1 MQRSQGPSKD
11 YPRSTQGSSLFHW
24 RFIEGPLKVYQMI
37 TKGSQKAEER
47 SLEDSLKVLLNLRN
61 LRNLHKEFLCVES
74 SHIFLHYSQRLKWKQ
89 QRSSWLLFSWWPR
102 GRNGMD
108 EKCCVPFFP
117 FCVQQSMQGSFQL
130 LSPLFDYI
138 QASKEGKKT
147 TGTKAEETLLN
158 FVMRLSHTRKG
169 CWVSFQIRSFLNV

>member
-1 MQRSQGPSKD
+1 
-11 YPRSTQGSSLFHW
+11 
-24 RFIEGPLKVYQMI
+24 
-37 TKGSQKAEER
+37 
-47 SLEDSLKVLLNLRN
+47 
-61 LRNLHKEFLCVES
+61 
-74 SHIFLHYSQRLKWKQ
+74 
-89 QRSSWLLFSWWPR
+89 
-102 GRNGMD
+102 MD

-147 TGTKAEETLLN
+147 TGKKAEETLLN

-169 CWVSFQIRSFLNV
+169 CWVSFQIRSFLNVHRRFVKWFIEGSSKVQQRFIQCSFKFHLTKILEQVQKDLFYLHFQRSMTKRKCNETSF

>member
-1 MQRSQGPSKD
+1 M
-11 YPRSTQGSSLFHW
+11 
-24 RFIEGPLKVYQMI
+24 
-37 TKGSQKAEER
+37 KAEQ
-47 SLEDSLKVLLNLRN
+47 LVLL
-61 LRNLHKEFLCVES
+61 
-74 SHIFLHYSQRLKWKQ
+74 
-89 QRSSWLLFSWWPR
+89 WPR
-102 GRNGMD
+102 GNGMD

-147 TGTKAEETLLN
+147 TGKKAEETLLN

-169 CWVSFQIRSFLNV
+169 CSVSFQGFEGFVKGSLKVHHKVSFIQSSEISFD